1 MCVVDADTLGFLDP
15 YEHPRPVLNVRVPI
29 GTHHE
34 CANLE
39 LRRPRKVMA
48 ASSSITLPSRQRAR
62 GAFYTPSSAAE
73 FMAAWILEGTPQTV
87 LEPSFGDG
95 TFLEALNRVST
106 ELRRTP
112 PRVIGV
118 EIDKEPFARTLASGV
133 LQPSDAIL
141 NDFLRVRPIEVDAV
155 IGNPPYVRLR
165 HMAASESTVA
175 MAAAA
180 AQLGFDMDPSG
191 SVWMPFVAHAVP
203 FIRRGGRLALVLPL
217 DATYVRY
224 ARPLWAYLASQFGA
238 LQVIRS
244 RERVFPDIMQDVVIL
259 MASDKGA
266 TCNVVRYLAYR
277 QVADFLMDSP
287 EVEVDIPIS
296 AIAEGRR
303 SFVWAHLKPEL
314 RQLLDTTISPN
325 LIPTKKVARFNIG
338 YVAGDKS
345 FFHPSSDTRARFDL
359 RDWSLVR
366 TLSTSRS
373 VRGAGLYTS
382 GMPDYAIDSLFFPL
396 VDQSGVSDS
405 DRAYIEY
412 GEQLGIDQRYKCRV
426 REPWYIVP
434 YVKKP
439 DVVLTVFT
447 ERPILVVNDGCV
459 AASNSL
465 LCGYLNDIDAPSF
478 AARWYTS
485 ITRLYIEAEVH
496 SLGGGVMIL
505 VPRET
510 GNIRIVNH
518 AGILTSGLA
527 EVNRRLTAGDVE
539 GAYRVGDST
548 VLKGTLDLTDTDL
561 DMVYEGIATLAH
573 WRTSARAL
581 NGSGS

>member
-1 MCVVDADTLGFLDP
+1 
-15 YEHPRPVLNVRVPI
+15 
-29 GTHHE
+29 
-34 CANLE
+34 
-39 LRRPRKVMA
+39 MA
-48 ASSSITLPSRQRAR
+48 GITSTTLPSRQRAR

-95 TFLEALNRVST
+95 TFLNALNRVST
-106 ELRRTP
+106 DLRRTP
-112 PRVIGV
+112 PRMIGV
-118 EIDKEPFARTLASGV
+118 EIDKQTFVRTVASGV

-165 HMAASESTVA
+165 HMAAPESTVA

-203 FIRRGGRLALVLPL
+203 FVRRGGRLALVLPL

-224 ARPLWAYLASQFGA
+224 ARPLWAYLASQFGV

-244 RERVFPDIMQDVVIL
+244 RARVFPDIMQDVVIL
-259 MASDKGA
+259 MASNKGA
-266 TCNVVRYLAYR
+266 TCNVLRYLAYS
-277 QVADFLMDSP
+277 QVADFLIDSP
-287 EVEVDIPIS
+287 QLAVDIPIS
-296 AIAEGRR
+296 AIVEGKRP
-303 SFVWAHLKPEL
+303 FVWAHLKPEL
-314 RQLLDTTISPN
+314 RRLLDNTIASH
-325 LIPTKKVARFNIG
+325 LIPTKNLARFNIG

-345 FFHPSSDTRARFDL
+345 FFHPSLDAHARFGLQDE
-359 RDWSLVR
+359 SLVR
-366 TLSTSRS
+366 TLSSSRS
-373 VRGAGLYTS
+373 LRSAGLYTS
-382 GMPDYAIDSLFFPL
+382 GMPDYAIDSLFLPL
-396 VDQSGVSDS
+396 VDKSGVSDS
-405 DRAYIEY
+405 DLAYVKY

-426 REPWYIVP
+426 RDPWYIVP
-434 YVKKP
+434 YVKRP

-447 ERPILVVNDGCV
+447 ERPILAVNDGRI

-465 LCGYLNDIDAPSF
+465 LCGYLDGIDAQSF

-485 ITRLYIEAEVH
+485 VTLLYIEAEVH

-510 GNIRIVNH
+510 GNIRVANH
-518 AGILTSGLA
+518 GGISKSGLA
-527 EVNRRLTAGDVE
+527 EVNRHLRAGDVD
-539 GAYRVGDST
+539 GAYRVGDRT
-548 VLKGTLDLTDTDL
+548 VLKGTLGLTDTDL
-561 DMVYEGIATLAH
+561 DLVYEGIATLAY
-573 WRTSARAL
+573 WRTSARTP
-581 NGSGS
+581 NGSSS